1 MARTRAAQLWSS
13 SASATS
19 SEDEDH
25 QMRADSEYE
34 SSEFSELDNDS
45 DYMPDSEDEARKEP
59 EDNFE
64 SYKFEVRM
72 TTVMIVAA

>member
-1 MARTRAAQLWSS
+1 
-13 SASATS
+13 
-19 SEDEDH
+19 
-25 QMRADSEYE
+25 MRADSEYE

-64 SYKFEVRM
+64 SYKFEVRI